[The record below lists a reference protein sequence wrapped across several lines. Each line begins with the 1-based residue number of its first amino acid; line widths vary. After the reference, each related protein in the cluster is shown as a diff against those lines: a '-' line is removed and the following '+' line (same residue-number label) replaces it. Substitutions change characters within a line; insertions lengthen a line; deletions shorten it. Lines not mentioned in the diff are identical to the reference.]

1 MVEALAIYI
10 RKTLPNLVTLLQS
23 LASVTQNI
31 MLGRSLTVCEC
42 SEITNLL
49 EGVAESDLYNQC
61 YPEKWELCTPEEA
74 AKSAAADFRRSAN
87 TFSHEAARR
96 RHDGNMSCIT

>member
-1 MVEALAIYI
+1 M
-10 RKTLPNLVTLLQS
+10 
-23 LASVTQNI
+23 
-31 MLGRSLTVCEC
+31 
-42 SEITNLL
+42 NLL

-61 YPEKWELCTPEEA
+61 YQGRWELCTPEEA

-96 RHDGNMSCIT
+96 RHDGNMSCIA